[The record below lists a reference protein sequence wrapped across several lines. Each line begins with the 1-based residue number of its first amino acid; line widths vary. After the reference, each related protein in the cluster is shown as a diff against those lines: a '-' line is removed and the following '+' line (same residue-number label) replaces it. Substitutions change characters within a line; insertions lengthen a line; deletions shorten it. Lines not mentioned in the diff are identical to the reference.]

1 MLGYIKK
8 YLQWLKYLVVQ
19 KVEDLAVSFSKP
31 DFGAKLQRA
40 DNASTEEILKPS
52 DIKPVQLVVVTLFYY
67 ALAVDNT
74 MIVVLGDLV
83 STQTKVQ
90 LQNWRHW
97 HSFWI
102 MPLRILMH
110 KFSAM
115 QVKWSYISIVM
126 DHTCQYQKLEANQE
140 GKCLYRSMY
149 RPRKNET

>member
-1 MLGYIKK
+1 MLGYTKK

-90 LQNWRHW
+90 LQNWRH
-97 HSFWI
+97 
-102 MPLRILMH
+102 
-110 KFSAM
+110 
-115 QVKWSYISIVM
+115 
-126 DHTCQYQKLEANQE
+126 
-140 GKCLYRSMY
+140 
-149 RPRKNET
+149 